1 MSMIAAFV
9 RSAPVLSRGVLT
21 TMFEKRAFTA
31 AAASLSSSRLTQKHS
46 LVINESLTKPLGGV
60 RHAGASALACGIAT
74 VALGGVAQ
82 GIGSVFAAMVVGL
95 ARNPAIKDDLF
106 AYTMIGFGMVELVMF
121 VVIGLAMMLLLSE

>member
-1 MSMIAAFV
+1 MSMIQSFLSKAPKLT
-9 RSAPVLSRGVLT
+9 SAGLASMV
-21 TMFEKRAFTA
+21 EKRFFA
-31 AAASLSSSRLTQKHS
+31 AAATGMSNSSILKKELPAIGQCLSS
-46 LVINESLTKPLGGV
+46 PLGGV

-82 GIGSVFAAMVVGL
+82 GIGSVFAALVVGT

-121 VVIGLAMMLLLSE
+121 IVIIFSVMLLTSE

>member
-1 MSMIAAFV
+1 MALISSFLQRAPRLTRSGVMAMI
-9 RSAPVLSRGVLT
+9 
-21 TMFEKRAFTA
+21 EKRAVSAASTSLLQKTA
-31 AAASLSSSRLTQKHS
+31 AVSQKS
-46 LVINESLTKPLGGV
+46 PLDNQV

-82 GIGSVFAAMVVGL
+82 GIGSVFAALVVGT

-121 VVIGLAMMLLLSE
+121 IVIIMSVMLLISE

>member
-1 MSMIAAFV
+1 MG
-9 RSAPVLSRGVLT
+9 RRG
-21 TMFEKRAFTA
+21 FA
-31 AAASLSSSRLTQKHS
+31 AAATSLNKTNVLNKQAFSNPMGSF
-46 LVINESLTKPLGGV
+46 

-82 GIGSVFAAMVVGL
+82 RIGSVFAALVVGT

-121 VVIGLAMMLLLSE
+121 IVLGLAVT

>member
-1 MSMIAAFV
+1 MALIASFLQ
-9 RSAPVLSRGVLT
+9 RAPHLSRAAA
-21 TMFEKRAFTA
+21 MKRAVSAASTSLLHKTA
-31 AAASLSSSRLTQKHS
+31 AVSQKSPLDHS
-46 LVINESLTKPLGGV
+46 QI

-82 GIGSVFAAMVVGL
+82 GIGSVFAALVVGA

-121 VVIGLAMMLLLSE
+121 IVIIMSVMLLISE

>member
-1 MSMIAAFV
+1 MSLIQSFMK
-9 RSAPVLSRGVLT
+9 RAPVRAAAGVAHR
-21 TMFEKRAFTA
+21 RAMTA
-31 AAASLSSSRLTQKHS
+31 ACTSLLRKTSPLANELQKS
-46 LVINESLTKPLGGV
+46 QV

-82 GIGSVFAAMVVGL
+82 GIGSVFAALVVGT

-121 VVIGLAMMLLLSE
+121 IVIIMSVMLLISE

>member
-1 MSMIAAFV
+1 MIQAFLQKT
-9 RSAPVLSRGVLT
+9 PKLT
-21 TMFEKRAFTA
+21 PGAFASILEKRFFA
-31 AAASLSSSRLTQKHS
+31 AGATGLSNTLSKNTP
-46 LVINESLTKPLGGV
+46 VINQSLTNPLGSV

-82 GIGSVFAAMVVGL
+82 GIGSVFAALVVGT

-121 VVIGLAMMLLLSE
+121 IVIIFGVMLLTSE